1 MSILNKSDFIKR
13 LRAKGW
19 KKYEAEKLLEDV
31 WDVTIDCLLE
41 DNVLFLSG
49 ICKFTK
55 VTVPAHFKKTPQG
68 LTKAIPKREK
78 IMFKMSDNLLKYL
91 Q

>member
-1 MSILNKSDFIKR
+1 
-13 LRAKGW
+13 
-19 KKYEAEKLLEDV
+19 
-31 WDVTIDCLLE
+31 
-41 DNVLFLSG
+41 VLFLSG